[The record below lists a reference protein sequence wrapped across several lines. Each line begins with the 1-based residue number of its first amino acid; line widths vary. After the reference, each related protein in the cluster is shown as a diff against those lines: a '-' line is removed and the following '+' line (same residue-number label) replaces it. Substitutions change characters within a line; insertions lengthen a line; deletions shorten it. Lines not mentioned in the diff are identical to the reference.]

1 MVGDQD
7 GAYAAS
13 LRLPGTCGE
22 WVQGTLDEIPCLI
35 SCAIDWFA
43 EVTVSLDPAAA
54 GWEVPPD
61 APKAAAAL
69 HLALSARGVSAS
81 GGRLKLANP
90 LPRGRGYA
98 SSTAD
103 VAGTIYAVGR
113 ALGAPFCPKEAAA
126 LAVRVEPSDSTVFPG
141 LALFAHRDARFH
153 RVWGRLPSLEVI
165 ILDPGGEVNTLAFN
179 AGDHRAALARLA
191 SEHREAFQMMEAGI
205 VQDDARLIAAA
216 ATLSARA
223 HQAIL
228 YSSLVEEC
236 LALAPRLGA
245 LGVVR
250 AHSGTLAGL
259 VCLPEDGGA
268 LAARVAARFSDLVVQ
283 RRRCLGQWG
292 EPT

>member
-1 MVGDQD
+1 MVADREE
-7 GAYAAS
+7 APTAS
-13 LRLPGTCGE
+13 VRLPGTCGE
-22 WVQGTLDEIPCLI
+22 WVQGALDGTPCLV

-43 EVTVSLDPAAA
+43 EVTVSLDPAADR
-54 GWEVPPD
+54 WETPPD
-61 APKAAAAL
+61 APKAVTAL
-69 HLALSARGVSAS
+69 HLALAARGVSAV

-103 VAGTIYAVGR
+103 VAGTIYAVGC
-113 ALGAPFCPKEAAA
+113 ALGAPFHPEEAAA

-141 LALFAHRDARFH
+141 LALFAHRDARFY
-153 RVWGRLPSLEVI
+153 RVWRRLPPLEVI

-179 AGDHRAALARLA
+179 ACDHRAALARLA
-191 SEHREAFQMMEAGI
+191 PQHREAFQMMEIGI
-205 VQDDARLIAAA
+205 VQGDVRLIAAA
-216 ATLSARA
+216 ATLSART

-236 LALAPRLGA
+236 LALALRLGA

-259 VCLPEDGGA
+259 VCLPEDGSA
-268 LAARVAARFSDLVVQ
+268 LAARAIDRFRGVAVY
-283 RRRCLGQWG
+283 RRRCLGEW
-292 EPT
+292 E